1 MVCYNVSIKAK
12 EMTIMTKY
20 MVKNDINNT
29 AVVFTEFN
37 KAQNTLEYLS
47 KFTNLPWYMKIIEK
61 KKKN

>member
-1 MVCYNVSIKAK
+1 
-12 EMTIMTKY
+12 MTKY